1 MDDFW
6 TDAGRA
12 LRRAAEDPSDPLK
25 AVALRWERLAATA
38 DRVVEAGARAARER
52 GAFSSSLMGCREI
65 QESLASLVAG
75 AGLVR
80 LGACRLCGLLER
92 GERDLA
98 GLESERFDVR
108 AGELAEEV
116 RAVASALLGETWV
129 HATLDADGGPP
140 ADERTRR

>member
-1 MDDFW
+1 MDAFW
-6 TDAGRA
+6 TEAGRA
-12 LRRAAEDPSDPLK
+12 LRRAAEDRSDPLK

-52 GAFSSSLMGCREI
+52 GAFSSSLMGCREV

-75 AGLVR
+75 ADLIR
-80 LGACRLCGLLER
+80 LGACRLCSLLER
-92 GERDLA
+92 GERDRA
-98 GLESERFDVR
+98 CLESERFDVR

-116 RAVASALLGETWV
+116 RAVASALLGEPRD
-129 HATLDADGGPP
+129 HATLDPDGGPS